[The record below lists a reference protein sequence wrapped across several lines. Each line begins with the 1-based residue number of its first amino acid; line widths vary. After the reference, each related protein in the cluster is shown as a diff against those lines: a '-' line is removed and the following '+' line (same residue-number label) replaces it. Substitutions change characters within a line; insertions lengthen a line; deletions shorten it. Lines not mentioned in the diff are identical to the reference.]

1 MKEYQR
7 KRRFLIDAD
16 TKKEFAK
23 KFNCDVRTVEKAMY
37 FANKSP
43 LAKLMQI
50 EARKRDLI
58 VWVDAPECETIHTW
72 DNKMEQ
78 YFPNG
83 AVLFVDK
90 TNWYCK
96 IVFKEKIIKEA
107 LVKET
112 AIFNEWQAEA
122 AALK

>member
-1 MKEYQR
+1 MTEYQR
-7 KRRFLIDAD
+7 KRRFLIDAE

-37 FANKSP
+37 FTNKSP

-72 DNKMEQ
+72 DKPASN
-78 YFPNG
+78 P
-83 AVLFVDK
+83 
-90 TNWYCK
+90 T
-96 IVFKEKIIKEA
+96 IIA
-107 LVKET
+107 AQSSTLNIRRQLTTSPSNST
-112 AIFNEWQAEA
+112 ATTQIAYT
-122 AALK
+122 L